1 MTVAHHKVFVRV
13 IGRGSALAQ
22 TSVCV
27 FSCEERVRV
36 RKWCTELAE
45 IGLIALLP
53 LSLSL
58 SHSLLN
64 AKKELSRLHRSTI
77 PTCHWSCCQTGL
89 DVALARYEWVYF
101 LLHMLYSLPLR
112 PATSADRILLLL
124 RSGVLHGTVGLP
136 VQRWQGE
143 KGADHFHWIGGSRTV
158 RGTRWRTVP
167 DIAVSWCVRA
177 PRLKSVHILHDNI

>member
-1 MTVAHHKVFVRV
+1 MIKFIKCIQNIYSLKFVWTSKVIYIIV
-13 IGRGSALAQ
+13 LLY
-22 TSVCV
+22 C
-27 FSCEERVRV
+27 
-36 RKWCTELAE
+36 WN
-45 IGLIALLP
+45 LP
-53 LSLSL
+53 LFSSNLFAVNVLREKYKYYSNK
-58 SHSLLN
+58 SN
-64 AKKELSRLHRSTI
+64 RVTTPR
-77 PTCHWSCCQTGL
+77 CQTGL